1 VQIADLEGARGSFD
15 TWYPAVTNPI
25 WERIRAEQ
33 QAFST
38 VFAWSPAGFDL
49 ASSGPSRFT
58 EHALWVSGDF
68 FKGLGVGPA
77 LGRVFTAADDRR
89 GCGTPGV
96 VISYAFWQREF
107 GGDPAAVGRL
117 LSLDRRPV
125 EIIGVTPA
133 GFFGVDI
140 GQSYD
145 VALPICSEAAFSGE
159 NSRLDAGTSWWL
171 TVMGRLKS
179 GWSLDRARAHL
190 GSISPGLFEATLP
203 KNYPGVSVKKY
214 LAFKLTALGAES
226 GLSGLRDDYSTS
238 LWMLLAIA
246 GLVLLIACANLANL
260 MLARASAREREIAV
274 RLAIGASRARVTR
287 QMVAESV
294 LLAAI
299 GATLGAILAR
309 ALSQAL
315 VAFLSTPLNPVFLDL
330 DPDWRVFGFTAGVAF
345 VCSLLFGL
353 APAIRATR
361 VRTGTVL
368 KSAGRGLTADRERQ
382 GVRRTLVV
390 SQVALSLV
398 LLVGALLVVRTF
410 RNLLTVETG

>member
-1 VQIADLEGARGSFD
+1 MTWSRFLRRGQWDAERARELDAYLDIETQENIARGMASDEARFAAQRKLGNATLVREEIYRMNTIGVIETIWQDLRYGARLLRLSPGFALVAILSLALGIGANTAIFQLINAVRLRALPVPKPDEIAIVQIADLEGARGSFD

-33 QAFST
+33 QAFSM

-89 GCGTPGV
+89 GCGTPGA

-145 VALPICSEAAFSGE
+145 VALPICSEAAFSAMVVKP
-159 NSRLDAGTSWWL
+159 R
-171 TVMGRLKS
+171 M
-179 GWSLDRARAHL
+179 
-190 GSISPGLFEATLP
+190 
-203 KNYPGVSVKKY
+203 SVKM
-214 LAFKLTALGAES
+214 T
-226 GLSGLRDDYSTS
+226 
-238 LWMLLAIA
+238 
-246 GLVLLIACANLANL
+246 
-260 MLARASAREREIAV
+260 
-274 RLAIGASRARVTR
+274 VT
-287 QMVAESV
+287 
-294 LLAAI
+294 I
-299 GATLGAILAR
+299 
-309 ALSQAL
+309 
-315 VAFLSTPLNPVFLDL
+315 
-330 DPDWRVFGFTAGVAF
+330 
-345 VCSLLFGL
+345 
-353 APAIRATR
+353 
-361 VRTGTVL
+361 
-368 KSAGRGLTADRERQ
+368 
-382 GVRRTLVV
+382 
-390 SQVALSLV
+390 
-398 LLVGALLVVRTF
+398 
-410 RNLLTVETG
+410 